1 MTKRGMNLFE
11 FFFAIFFLLKITKIE
26 ILDLNWF
33 QVFLPLII
41 NYVVKILEFLL
52 STINFRQEMK
62 EAIQDM
68 YYDQVAKNAANK
80 ILKKK

>member
-11 FFFAIFFLLKITKIE
+11 FFFAVFFLLKITKIE

-41 NYVVKILEFLL
+41 NYVVKFLEFIL
-52 STINFRQEMK
+52 SSINFRQELK
-62 EAIQDM
+62 EAIQDI
-68 YYDQVAKNAANK
+68 YYDQVAKKAANK

>member
-11 FFFAIFFLLKITKIE
+11 FFFAIFFFLKITKIE
-26 ILDLNWF
+26 ILDLNWV
-33 QVFLPLII
+33 QVFFPLII
-41 NYVVKILEFLL
+41 NYVVKIWEFIL
-52 STINFRQEMK
+52 SSINFRQEVK
-62 EAIQDM
+62 EAIQDI